1 MEPSWVT
8 PTSTAFSI
16 KPGNR
21 ERQSKEKDSSVN
33 VLIGA
38 AVGSTL
44 LVGAVFLI
52 LLICRRKRRARE
64 SKRKETKHVE
74 VGNSVYGISNDEF
87 QMEKAK
93 GSAQDGQPR
102 YQYPSNTGQSV
113 GETVYSNPDSN
124 YDNCAVYQ
132 SLEKPTPG
140 SPVYQSLEEQ
150 IPESSVYQSLN
161 SDQEKPS
168 GRSALKNESS
178 EQSTLPNPKFSASG
192 QLNPTAEGLGCAP
205 KPKERGDTKRALP
218 NTYSTLT
225 QKPTYNVRHEADTV
239 KETSPGAL
247 YVDLEEPTS
256 GQDYET
262 LNDGD
267 KYLETN
273 AQIGFENPCARKDQV
288 YVELEG
294 PDAQNGPEHEPS
306 DAQEPLYNM
315 LEDPNE
321 GESPKVE
328 PSNSSFDPVY
338 NVLEEID
345 SGGSKKPEPPRGH
358 DNPVYEETLDFGH
371 PYATPQRPG
380 AHTESVYEPLRKAS
394 TLDPYTA

>member
-1 MEPSWVT
+1 MIILY
-8 PTSTAFSI
+8 F
-16 KPGNR
+16 
-21 ERQSKEKDSSVN
+21 QS
-33 VLIGA
+33 
-38 AVGSTL
+38 
-44 LVGAVFLI
+44 
-52 LLICRRKRRARE
+52 
-64 SKRKETKHVE
+64 
-74 VGNSVYGISNDEF
+74 
-87 QMEKAK
+87 
-93 GSAQDGQPR
+93 GQ
-102 YQYPSNTGQSV
+102 NV

-124 YDNCAVYQ
+124 YDNYCTVYQ

-140 SPVYQSLEEQ
+140 STVYQSLEEQ

-168 GRSALKNESS
+168 GRSALKNESPK
-178 EQSTLPNPKFSASG
+178 QSTLPNPKSSASG
-192 QLNPTAEGLGCAP
+192 QLNPTAEGLEFAP
-205 KPKERGDTKRALP
+205 SPKERGDTRRALP

-225 QKPTYNVRHEADTV
+225 QKPTYSVRHEADAV
-239 KETSPGAL
+239 KETTPDAL

-262 LNDGD
+262 LNDDD

-306 DAQEPLYNM
+306 DAQEPIYNM

-358 DNPVYEETLDFGH
+358 DNPAYEETLDFGH